1 MGKVN
6 KSLVVSVAIFGGFAG
21 YLVTA
26 PEEVRWV
33 GVPLLIGVMV
43 AKLGWDIRKSRIGNQ
58 G

>member
-33 GVPLLIGVMV
+33 GVPLLIGLMA
-43 AKLGWDIRKSRIGNQ
+43 AKLAWDRRQASNQ